1 MQVKLSYKFTINLTD
16 KERQAIQTAAEII
29 KEIADITVGDDFS
42 TFLNDYYCNHVHEF
56 LSHLAH
62 HPEYVENH
70 ISSFLTDEI

>member
-29 KEIADITVGDDFS
+29 KEIADVTVEDDFG
-42 TFLNDYYCNHVHEF
+42 TFLNDYYCGNIHEF
-56 LSHLAH
+56 LDHLVN

-70 ISSFLTDEI
+70 IGSFLTDIN